1 MIDRLLA
8 LDPAHRGIARFFV
21 RGGAAA
27 AARSLS
33 RGRRT
38 LLTTGFTVGPGQ
50 PETDGP
56 PGTAVLGRALRRLG
70 HKVTY
75 VTDAV
80 TVPALEAALDA
91 LGEPTA
97 VLAFDGAP
105 DAIAAA
111 RRVLAAEAPTH
122 LVSIERPG
130 RTRDG
135 DYRNARGR
143 STTGHSG
150 RRFARALRFTAAV
163 TPR

>member
-1 MIDRLLA
+1 
-8 LDPAHRGIARFFV
+8 
-21 RGGAAA
+21 AA

-130 RTRDG
+130 RRRGAPDGGGLRRGRRRRRDQPA
-135 DYRNARGR
+135 ARGH
-143 STTGHSG
+143 GG
-150 RRFARALRFTAAV
+150 RLAFGSACRHA
-163 TPR
+163 